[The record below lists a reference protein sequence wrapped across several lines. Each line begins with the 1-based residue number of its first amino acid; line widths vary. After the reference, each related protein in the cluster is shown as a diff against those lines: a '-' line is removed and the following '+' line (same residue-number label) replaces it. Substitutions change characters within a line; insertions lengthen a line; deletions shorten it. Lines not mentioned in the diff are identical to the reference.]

1 MNDKDPLSNLE
12 KGSLDVIQ
20 SMFSGC
26 EEVVGVEH
34 VASVL
39 SGAPSHSGDG
49 QLVAYIGLEPSG
61 KAHLGWVILSDT
73 IRNLLDSDVNVI
85 VLLADWHA
93 WVNDKFDRDMEKIT
107 LAGDYMTEVF
117 RVLLGNPPEGEGPGE
132 VRFIRASEVMDS
144 GKYWERVL
152 RCSKNM
158 SLSRVRRTF
167 SIMGRAEDSS
177 DHDLSAFYYP
187 ALQAADIFE
196 LKVDIAFGGMDQRKA
211 HMYMREV
218 ADRNNWT
225 KATCIHTPMLSG
237 LKGSGGRMDSY
248 DHKMSKSDPNNA
260 ILMHDDH
267 DSLRK
272 KMRKAFLEVGNPS
285 SAVFEMVEHVILPR
299 LGKVKVTPDPKYGEP
314 SEFSDLDSFTDA
326 VSNGSVHPLDAKMA
340 VADGL
345 SDVLSPVSE
354 HFSSRSELMSA
365 INSITGP
372 Q

>member
-117 RVLLGNPPEGEGPGE
+117 RVLLGNPPEGEGPGQ